1 MSGLCVKS
9 VETSFIVKACC
20 IYWRLWL
27 AVTEATQEAWNDL
40 REVAVEQANFEDDEQ
55 HILITIERQDSLTK

>member
-1 MSGLCVKS
+1 M
-9 VETSFIVKACC
+9 
-20 IYWRLWL
+20 
-27 AVTEATQEAWNDL
+27 TEATQEAWNDL